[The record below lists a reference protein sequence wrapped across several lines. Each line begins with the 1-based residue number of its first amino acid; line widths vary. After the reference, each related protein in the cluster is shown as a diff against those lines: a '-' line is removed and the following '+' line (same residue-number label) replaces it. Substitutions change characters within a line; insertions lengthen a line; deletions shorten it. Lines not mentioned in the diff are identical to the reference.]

1 MAQRRMLSKK
11 VTDTD
16 IFLEM
21 PLSAQALYFHLN
33 MHADDDG
40 FISNVK
46 TIQRMVGSSEDD
58 RKLLEAKQFILPFDS
73 GVVVIKD
80 WRIHN
85 YIQKDRYNKT
95 IYTNEK
101 EQLTVDENGSYTKCI
116 QVVDGME
123 TQVRLGKDR
132 LGKDRLDKE
141 NTPLPPQGE
150 QSIPRKSKST
160 KLSAQEKADFEELWK
175 LYPRKKNK
183 NPAEKA
189 YLKAI
194 RDGVDNKTIQDGIVA
209 YNKQIKAEGTEMNYV
224 KTGSTWFSQR
234 SWDDDYTISVP
245 SNKSANRYVR
255 PVIQEPKMITN
266 AEAERL
272 QQQDFEEMQA
282 IINRRP
288 THK

>member
-95 IYTNEK
+95 IYTSER
-101 EQLTVDENGSYTKCI
+101 EQLAIDENGSYTKCI

-132 LGKDRLDKE
+132 LGKDRLGNS
-141 NTPLPPQGE
+141 NTTIPLKGNDIPPKK
-150 QSIPRKSKST
+150 PASK
-160 KLSAQEKADFEELWK
+160 KLSKDLEQEKADFEALWK
-175 LYPRKKNK
+175 LYPRKEGKK
-183 NPAEKA
+183 PAFKH
-189 YLKAI
+189 YQKAI
-194 RDGVDNKTIQDGIVA
+194 KDGVTNNQIQDGIIAYSKTVA
-209 YNKQIKAEGTEMNYV
+209 NTEKSYIKQGETF
-224 KTGSTWFSQR
+224 FSKR
-234 SWDDDYTISVP
+234 SWDDDYSVAGGEDQERL
-245 SNKSANRYVR
+245 KSAYGDW
-255 PVIQEPKMITN
+255 
-266 AEAERL
+266 
-272 QQQDFEEMQA
+272 DF
-282 IINRRP
+282 
-288 THK
+288 